1 MTNVPNAPEKHGDK
15 GRSSGKHKRRRT
27 RRRKRSIVRMLL
39 SRLAML
45 GVLALAM
52 AALVF
57 VMLQWANAPGPLP
70 QRKVVLIERGTTSS
84 EIAATL
90 EKEQVVLSR
99 HLMLAVLY
107 WQRLRGD
114 RRPLKAGEYAFQP
127 GVSLAGV
134 LEQLR
139 QGKSVTYRLTIPEGF
154 SVAQVLERVRAHPAL
169 SGELTIRPEEG
180 SLLPDTYVFSR
191 GETRNDLV
199 RRMMRAMQRLLEREW
214 PKRQPGL
221 PLNSPK
227 EAVILASIVEKETAV
242 AAERAR
248 VAAVYINR
256 LRKGMPL
263 QADPTVIYGI
273 TKGLPLGRPL
283 KYSDLRKD
291 TPWNTYTR
299 KGLPPTP
306 IANPGRDSILAVL
319 HPAQTDEL
327 YFVADGSGGHV
338 FATNL
343 KDHQRNVANWRKWK
357 KEQAKRAA
365 TAEAE
370 AEATVN
376 TTNAT
381 QAP

>member
-1 MTNVPNAPEKHGDK
+1 MANSDK
-15 GRSSGKHKRRRT
+15 NRVGKRQRG
-27 RRRKRSIVRMLL
+27 IFGVLL
-39 SRLAML
+39 RWLLML
-45 GVLALAM
+45 GVLAVAG
-52 AALVF
+52 LVAIG
-57 VMLQWANAPGPLP
+57 VMLWSANAPGPL
-70 QRKVVLIERGTTSS
+70 RERVVILVERGATSDEIATVLEEEKVVSS
-84 EIAATL
+84 
-90 EKEQVVLSR
+90 R
-99 HLMLAVLY
+99 YLMLGMLL

-114 RRPLKAGEYAFQP
+114 RRPLKAGEYAFEP
-127 GVSLAGV
+127 GVSVAEV

-139 QGKSVTYRLTIPEGF
+139 QGKGVTYRLTIPEGF
-154 SVAQVLERVRAHPAL
+154 SVAQVLERVRKHPAL
-169 SGELTIRPEEG
+169 SGELTLKPEEG
-180 SLLPDTYVFSR
+180 SLLPDTYVFNH
-191 GETRNDLV
+191 GETRDGLL
-199 RRMMRAMQRLLEREW
+199 RRMMAAMQRLLEREW

-221 PLNSPK
+221 PLKSPR

-242 AAERAR
+242 PEERPR

-283 KYSDLRKD
+283 TRADLKKD

-338 FATNL
+338 FASSL
-343 KDHQRNVANWRKWK
+343 KEHRRNVANWRKWK
-357 KEQAKRAA
+357 KEQAKRATESA
-365 TAEAE
+365 S
-370 AEATVN
+370 
-376 TTNAT
+376 
-381 QAP
+381 APQPAAGQ